1 MFKKIFNFFKSVKT
15 EMSYVSWPNKDDI
28 KEGTTVVIVMAIFV
42 AIFLSLIDTGF
53 GFLIRKLLV
62 LG

>member
-1 MFKKIFNFFKSVKT
+1 
-15 EMSYVSWPNKDDI
+15 MSYVSWPNKDDI